1 MRMHTLRG
9 THIGK
14 LLAALAATWLIA
26 STVATPASAQRAGN
40 KEIAAHGGDWAS
52 IPSGWREDEWENS
65 IQAIVA
71 AFVKAPRWVEID
83 AQLNRDD
90 GKLYAHHNETCEV
103 INLQGQPRGLT
114 VNLRSDGSHVARLCA
129 ERIENLLARFPT
141 HTFRSTRFLIEMKD
155 QGSAEAN
162 TLMVDA
168 MYKMLK
174 QRGERTINI
183 VSSMSDSMLLQLR
196 DKGRADRQPPCH
208 PTTGCTLPLMKVFG
222 MFYKPVKTDFDA
234 AKTNGFKYVASNI
247 QTLQKTDV
255 NYAKSIGLYVG
266 AWHWG
271 HLNSGPT
278 NEQANFAAN
287 DMDLDIYIT
296 DSISDFRTRFPA
308 WK

>member
-1 MRMHTLRG
+1 MRNVNLG
-9 THIGK
+9 EILPAK
-14 LLAALAATWLIA
+14 LLAKFAVLCCIATITA
-26 STVATPASAQRAGN
+26 SPAWAQRAGN
-40 KEIAAHGGDWAS
+40 KEIAAHAGDWES
-52 IPSGWREDEWENS
+52 IPSGWNENEWENS
-65 IQAIVA
+65 IQAIMR

-83 AQLNRDD
+83 AQLNRDS
-90 GKLYAHHNETCEV
+90 GKLYAHHNATCQV
-103 INLQGQPRGLT
+103 INVSGQPIGSTLDI
-114 VNLRSDGSHVARLCA
+114 RSGPDRAVRFCA
-129 ERIENLLARFPT
+129 ERIENLLARFPQ

-162 TLMVDA
+162 TLLVDA
-168 MYKMLK
+168 MYTMLK

-183 VSSMSDSMLLQLR
+183 VSSMEDSMLLQLR

-208 PTTGCTLPLMKVFG
+208 PTTGCTLPLMKIFP
-222 MFYKPVKTDFDA
+222 MFYKPVKADFDKVKA
-234 AKTNGFKYVASNI
+234 NGFKYASPNI
-247 QTLQKTDV
+247 QTLYKEDV
-255 NYAKSIGLYVG
+255 VYAKSIGLYVG